1 MAILPRFNWTGKC
14 LKIFRAALD
23 LSQSEMAE
31 ELGIGQ
37 KAISDYEASRREIPK
52 RMQILLTALCIAVSK
67 DHPEIEAY
75 VDGLFKRSAT
85 D

>member
-1 MAILPRFNWTGKC
+1 MAILPRFNWTGKN
-14 LKIFRAALD
+14 LKVFRAALD
-23 LSQSEMAE
+23 LSQSELAN

-37 KAISDYEASRREIPK
+37 KAISDYESGQREIPK
-52 RMQILLTALCIAVSK
+52 SMQMLLTALCLVVSK
-67 DHPEIEAY
+67 EDPEIAGY